1 MNFENLMRQ
10 RYSARAFLADPVPAG
25 IIRHILDVAQKTP
38 SWCNTQPWEAVVTE
52 TPAATERLRQRLYS
66 HAADG
71 GEPGPDK
78 PFPRE
83 YVGAHDS
90 RRKKCGAQ
98 LYDAVDIARSDREAR
113 TRQMLRNY
121 EFFDAPHVLLVFCHE
136 SLGFYG
142 GVDCGLYLQ
151 SFMLAALDQG
161 VHSIAQASLA
171 AYPDLVREHFDVPAD
186 RHLLFGCSFGYADE
200 RHPVNRYR
208 TERAGIADAVT
219 FVRE

>member
-10 RYSARAFLADPVPAG
+10 RYSARAFLSDPVPAG
-25 IIRHILDVAQKTP
+25 ILRHILDVAQKTP
-38 SWCNTQPWEAVVTE
+38 SWCNTQPWEVVVTE
-52 TPAATERLRQRLYS
+52 SPAATAALREKLHA
-66 HAADG
+66 HAASG
-71 GEPGPDK
+71 AEGAPDK

-83 YVGAHDS
+83 YAGSHDD
-90 RRKKCGAQ
+90 RRKACGAA
-98 LYDAVDIARSDREAR
+98 LYNALDIGREDRDARAQ
-113 TRQMLRNY
+113 QMLRNY
-121 EFFDAPHVLLVFCHE
+121 SFFDAPHCMLVFCHE

-161 VHSIAQASLA
+161 VHTIAQASLA
-171 AYPDLVREHFDVPAD
+171 AYPDLVRDHFDMPAD

-208 TERAGIADAVT
+208 TDRAGIADAVR
-219 FVRE
+219 FVR

>member
-10 RYSARAFLADPVPAG
+10 RYSARAFLPDPVPPG

-38 SWCNTQPWEAVVTE
+38 SWCNTQPWEVFVTE
-52 TPAATERLRQRLYS
+52 SPAATDRLRDKLYA
-66 HAADG
+66 HAAAG
-71 GEPGPDK
+71 GEGQPDK
-78 PFPRE
+78 PFPSR
-83 YVGAHDS
+83 YVGVHDT
-90 RRKKCGAQ
+90 RRKECGAA
-98 LYDAVDIARSDREAR
+98 LYDAVEIARDDRPAR
-113 TRQMLRNY
+113 TRQMLRNF
-121 EFFDAPHVLLVFCHE
+121 EFFGAPHSMLVFCHE

-171 AYPDLVREHFDVPAD
+171 SYPELMRAHFDVPPD

-200 RHPVNRYR
+200 REPVNRYR
-208 TERAGIADAVT
+208 TDRAGVADAVT
-219 FVRE
+219 FVR